1 MLSLPLTSSELLPKL
16 LSALYSGLS
25 LEDLSQ
31 LFFLFFH
38 VLFLCAIFFRLYNG
52 LKVKKKKKIKAPR
65 RHSQDTAWHKSHM
78 TSDNP
83 YLPLYLIANFKVETF
98 FSHPAAKLVKR
109 VKSLT
114 VPAARHS
121 HHLII

>member
-31 LFFLFFH
+31 LFFCFFSH

-52 LKVKKKKKIKAPR
+52 LKVKKNKKSKHPEDILKI
-65 RHSQDTAWHKSHM
+65 
-78 TSDNP
+78 
-83 YLPLYLIANFKVETF
+83 LLGIKVT
-98 FSHPAAKLVKR
+98 
-109 VKSLT
+109 
-114 VPAARHS
+114 
-121 HHLII
+121 

>member
-38 VLFLCAIFFRLYNG
+38 VLFLCAIFSGYITG
-52 LKVKKKKKIKAPR
+52 LR
-65 RHSQDTAWHKSHM
+65 
-78 TSDNP
+78 
-83 YLPLYLIANFKVETF
+83 
-98 FSHPAAKLVKR
+98 
-109 VKSLT
+109 
-114 VPAARHS
+114 
-121 HHLII
+121 